1 MMGEQALFCG
11 VLVVQLKI
19 PGAASLKDRRQ
30 VTRSLLERARSRFN
44 VSSADLGPEGSFQD
58 GFLAFSAVSSSPS
71 EAGERLD
78 LLLRMIRS
86 MEEKGEFLL
95 VREIKEVERYAG
107 FQD

>member
-1 MMGEQALFCG
+1 
-11 VLVVQLKI
+11 
-19 PGAASLKDRRQ
+19 
-30 VTRSLLERARSRFN
+30 FN
-44 VSSADLGPEGSFQD
+44 VSSADLGPGGSFQD
-58 GFLAFSAVSSSPS
+58 GFLAFSAVSSSLS